1 MHILL
6 DGVFSHTG
14 ADSKYFNRYGR
25 YPTLGAYQSKE
36 SPYYDWYRFEEFPDK
51 YDSWWGFYTLPA
63 VNKDNP
69 SYRDFLLNPETGVMP
84 TWIRRGACGWRMD
97 VVDELPVEMVRQM
110 RKAVKQADPDATLLG
125 EVWEDAS
132 NKTAYGVNRSYC
144 LGDMLDSVMNY
155 PLRRAVIDF
164 FTGVIDAS
172 QLRRVILHQQEVYP
186 APFYYSLMN
195 LLGSHDR
202 VRILNA
208 LCGLDREGA
217 VQMDRAEAEKVT
229 LGKRELKTAKK
240 RYLEAVKLLCALPGA
255 PTVYYGDEIGM
266 TGMADPWNR
275 APMNWD
281 EQDEKLLEGVRALLL
296 KRRNTPALQTGL
308 LEVEVLDGDT
318 LRVTRFA
325 RDGEDVF
332 GKPLEGKP
340 VSVKISRK

>member
-1 MHILL
+1 M
-6 DGVFSHTG
+6 TG
-14 ADSKYFNRYGR
+14 N
-25 YPTLGAYQSKE
+25 
-36 SPYYDWYRFEEFPDK
+36 
-51 YDSWWGFYTLPA
+51 
-63 VNKDNP
+63 N
-69 SYRDFLLNPETGVMP
+69 
-84 TWIRRGACGWRMD
+84 
-97 VVDELPVEMVRQM
+97 
-110 RKAVKQADPDATLLG
+110 
-125 EVWEDAS
+125 
-132 NKTAYGVNRSYC
+132 
-144 LGDMLDSVMNY
+144 
-155 PLRRAVIDF
+155 PLRRAVFDF
-164 FTGVIDAS
+164 FTGVIDAP
-172 QLRRVILHQQEVYP
+172 QLRRDILHQQEVYP

-275 APMNWD
+275 APMSWD

-325 RDGEDVF
+325 RDGVDVF